1 MTSKD
6 FILYG
11 LLVFGWSTSWLPLKY
26 QLGVVAPEVSILW
39 RFMIAS
45 SLGFMIAFFMHA
57 PLRFPWRV
65 HVRFAAMGCFIFSTN
80 FTLFYYASA
89 YVASGLLAVVFST
102 ASLMNILLISV
113 LSRQKPPALQLAAAL
128 MGLCGVGIIFWP
140 ELSISPDALP
150 ALILCIVGTLS
161 FCTGNLI
168 SAHIQKSGIS
178 VVSSNCWG
186 MFYGCFVLSFYALL
200 LGNPFIFDMDHIYI
214 GGLIWLA
221 VFSSVIA
228 FFCYLTLVGRIGAG
242 KAGYATVIFPVFA
255 LLISVVFEGYSL
267 SGFALIGVVLVL
279 GGNIMILKSR

>member
-65 HVRFAAMGCFIFSTN
+65 HVRFAVMGCFIFSTN

-89 YVASGLLAVVFST
+89 YLASGLLAVVFST

-140 ELSISPDALP
+140 ELSVSPDALP

-279 GGNIMILKSR
+279 GGNFMILKSR